1 MNDINGWFLI
11 ATFDYRYVLPCSGAQ
26 GSTGHTTSELLA
38 KVPLFVGGTQWH
50 DVTWEGSGFPKW
62 PRRQT
67 WQLPSG
73 YVKIAIEHG
82 HRNSGFSHW
91 KWWIFPSFFV
101 CLPGR
106 VSTVQSSG
114 VTFSPVQTV
123 FLQRLKSGVHFNGEA
138 AAMGASR
145 PRQQEDGD
153 LKSVKPGCE
162 CLMKENLRICR
173 YFKVSIYLGVAII
186 VISWE

>member
-1 MNDINGWFLI
+1 MGISSMNDINRWFLI

-50 DVTWEGSGFPKW
+50 RVQAPGPKMTQAPDMATTLWLCQNSYWTW
-62 PRRQT
+62 
-67 WQLPSG
+67 PS
-73 YVKIAIEHG
+73 
-82 HRNSGFSHW
+82 RNSWFSHW
-91 KWWIFPSFFV
+91 KWWILPSFFL

-123 FLQRLKSGVHFNGEA
+123 LMNGW
-138 AAMGASR
+138 SLVSTSTVR
-145 PRQQEDGD
+145 PQPWVQVDRDN
-153 LKSVKPGCE
+153 KRRHVKPGCE
-162 CLMKENLRICR
+162 CLMFLPQNLQI
-173 YFKVSIYLGVAII
+173 FQGFYLLVAII